1 MMNKTY
7 VLFDLDGTLTDP
19 MIGITKSVQ
28 YALHAYGIEVE
39 DLRELC
45 PFIGPPLKDSFIE
58 FYQFSETQASE
69 AIQKY
74 REYFAVT
81 GLYENLEYPGIKEM
95 LSHLR
100 AAGKILL
107 VATSKPE
114 LFARQILEH
123 FQLDPYFEDI
133 GGSNMDETRVK
144 KADVIAYLLEKNH
157 ITDPTRVVMVG
168 DRKHDILG
176 AKALGIDSVG
186 VLYGYGDRA
195 ELELAG
201 ADHIVATVAELEA
214 LLC

>member
-19 MIGITKSVQ
+19 IIGITKSVQ

-157 ITDPTRVVMVG
+157 ITDPTR
-168 DRKHDILG
+168 
-176 AKALGIDSVG
+176 
-186 VLYGYGDRA
+186 
-195 ELELAG
+195 
-201 ADHIVATVAELEA
+201 
-214 LLC
+214 

>member
-1 MMNKTY
+1 M
-7 VLFDLDGTLTDP
+7 DGTLTDP
-19 MIGITKSVQ
+19 IIGITQSVQ